1 MAKRENRARILALIL
16 LAVCSHR
23 CVKVFLL
30 KFVLWDVL
38 DGLLLVGDVVLEPL
52 PVRSRRVWD
61 DDPLGESCPG
71 VAGL

>member
-1 MAKRENRARILALIL
+1 MAQRENLARILALIL

-23 CVKVFLL
+23 CAKVFFL
-30 KFVLWDVL
+30 KFVLSDVL

-52 PVRSRRVWD
+52 PVRSRQVWD
-61 DDPLGESCPG
+61 DNFGESCPG